1 MYDIT
6 VAERIM
12 YHMVA
17 LDQIKYELNQ
27 YQKPLEEVGASLD
40 LKNKGYRVEEIEGI
54 MEEEGFWNDAEKAQN
69 YMKELK
75 NLKDT
80 IAGYEELQKRF
91 EDLYALIDM
100 VNEENDESMVDEVRE
115 EFDGFVK
122 EFEDM
127 RISTLL
133 DGEFDKDN
141 AIVTL
146 HAGAGG
152 TEACDWASMMYRMYS
167 MWAQARGFSLELLDF
182 LEGDEAG
189 YKAITF
195 QINGINAYGYLK
207 SEHGVHRLVR
217 MSPFNAQGKRQ
228 TSFVSCDVMPDI
240 EEDLDIDIPEEDI
253 RIDVFRSS
261 GAGGQKVNKT
271 SSAIRITHFPT
282 GIVVSCQNERSQYQ
296 NKDKAMQILKS
307 KLLILK
313 QQENL
318 DKTADIRGEVKDNNF
333 GSQIRSYFL
342 QPYKMIKDLRTGV
355 STSNAD
361 AVLNGDIDLFINGY
375 LKWLKQGCP
384 PYKGGDIE

>member
-1 MYDIT
+1 
-6 VAERIM
+6 
-12 YHMVA
+12 MVA

-27 YQKPLEEVGASLD
+27 YAAPLKEVGESLD
-40 LKNKGYRVEEIEGI
+40 LEKKGFRVEEIEGI
-54 MEEEGFWNDAEKAQN
+54 MEEEGFWNDAAKAQN

-80 IAGYEELQKRF
+80 IQEYKDLETQYN
-91 EDLYALIDM
+91 DLYDLIEM
-100 VNEENDESMVDEVRE
+100 VNEENDESMVEEVQAEFESFTNNFEEVRLA
-115 EFDGFVK
+115 
-122 EFEDM
+122 
-127 RISTLL
+127 TLL
-133 DGEFDKDN
+133 DGEFDKNN

-152 TEACDWASMMYRMYS
+152 TEACDWCSMLYRMYS
-167 MWAQARGFSLELLDF
+167 MWAQSKGFSLELLDF
-182 LEGDEAG
+182 FEGDEAG
-189 YKAITF
+189 YKSVTL
-195 QINGINAYGYLK
+195 QINGMNAYGHLK

-217 MSPFNAQGKRQ
+217 ISPFNAQAKRQ

-240 EEDLDIDIPEEDI
+240 EEDLDIDIPDDDI

-318 DKTADIRGEVKDNNF
+318 DKTADIRGEIKDNNF

-355 STSNAD
+355 STANAD
-361 AVLNGDIDLFINGY
+361 AVLNGGIDLFINGY

-384 PYKGGDIE
+384 PYKGGDLTE

>member
-1 MYDIT
+1 
-6 VAERIM
+6 
-12 YHMVA
+12 MVA

-27 YQKPLEEVGASLD
+27 YAAPLKEVGESLD
-40 LKNKGYRVEEIEGI
+40 LEKKGFRIEEIEGI
-54 MEEEGFWNDAEKAQN
+54 MEEEGFWNDASKAQN

-80 IAGYEELQKRF
+80 VQEYRDLETEYN
-91 EDLYALIDM
+91 DLYDLIDM
-100 VNEENDESMVDEVRE
+100 VNEENDESMVEEVQAEFEKFTNNFEEVRLA
-115 EFDGFVK
+115 
-122 EFEDM
+122 
-127 RISTLL
+127 TLL
-133 DGEFDKDN
+133 DGEFDKNN

-152 TEACDWASMMYRMYS
+152 TEACDWCSMLYRMYS
-167 MWAQARGFSLELLDF
+167 MWAQSKGFSLELLDF

-189 YKAITF
+189 YKSVTL
-195 QINGINAYGYLK
+195 QINGMNAYGHLK

-217 MSPFNAQGKRQ
+217 ISPFNAQAKRQ

-240 EEDLDIDIPEEDI
+240 EEDLDIDIPDDDI
-253 RIDVFRSS
+253 RIDIFRSS

-355 STSNAD
+355 STANAD
-361 AVLNGDIDLFINGY
+361 AVLNGGIDLFINGY

-384 PYKGGDIE
+384 PYKGGDLTE

>member
-1 MYDIT
+1 
-6 VAERIM
+6 
-12 YHMVA
+12 MVA

-27 YQKPLEEVGASLD
+27 YAEPLKEVGDSLD
-40 LKNKGYRVEEIEGI
+40 LEKKGFRIEEIEGI
-54 MEEEGFWNDAEKAQN
+54 MEEEGFWNDAAKAQN

-80 IAGYEELQKRF
+80 VQEYKDLEAQYQ
-91 EDLYALIDM
+91 DLYDLIEM
-100 VNEENDESMVDEVRE
+100 VNEENDESMVDEV
-115 EFDGFVK
+115 K
-122 EFEDM
+122 AEFEKFTNNFEEV
-127 RISTLL
+127 RLSTLL
-133 DGEFDKDN
+133 DGEFDKCN

-152 TEACDWASMMYRMYS
+152 TEACDWASMLYRMYT
-167 MWAQARGFSLELLDF
+167 MWAQSKDYSIELLDF

-189 YKAITF
+189 YKSVTL
-195 QINGINAYGYLK
+195 QINGINAYGHLK

-217 MSPFNAQGKRQ
+217 ISPFNAQAKRQ

-240 EEDLDIDIPEEDI
+240 EEDLDIDIPDDDI
-253 RIDVFRSS
+253 RIDIFRSS

-318 DKTADIRGEVKDNNF
+318 DKTAGIRGEIKDNNF

-355 STSNAD
+355 STANAD
-361 AVLNGDIDLFINGY
+361 SVLNGDIDLFINGY

-384 PYKGGDIE
+384 PYKGGDLTE